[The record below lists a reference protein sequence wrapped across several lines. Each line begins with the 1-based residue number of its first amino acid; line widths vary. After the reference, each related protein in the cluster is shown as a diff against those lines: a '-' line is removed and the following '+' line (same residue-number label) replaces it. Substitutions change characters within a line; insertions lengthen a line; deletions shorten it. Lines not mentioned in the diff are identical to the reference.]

1 MSDTTNDYA
10 TRLED
15 SRKAIDKART
25 DRAKAEATKE
35 QLEKQQETITAEI
48 RALGVEPEQL
58 DQTITE
64 LEAGIGADLDKLDGL
79 IPAEYRAV

>member
-10 TRLED
+10 VRLENY
-15 SRKAIDKART
+15 RKSIDKART
-25 DRAKAEATKE
+25 DRARAEATKE
-35 QLEKQQETITAEI
+35 QLEKQQAQIVEEI

-64 LEAGIGADLDKLDGL
+64 LETGIAADLDKLNAL
-79 IPAEYRAV
+79 IPAEYRVA